1 MDTNNVKDFKKVI
14 DDIIDV
20 RLKQKGITQY
30 ISAKIKSQNTDGS
43 YSVYLLP
50 DNREISSVLN
60 KTGEILSS
68 GDSVEICMKNGKIN
82 NAWIAIKHKTN
93 FVASG
98 RFENSDT
105 LIKNK
110 ANYAP
115 TPQYFLL
122 ARLPISNDGNGETIR
137 INGYFG
143 SWVSA
148 GKVLIDVIIANR
160 DGLNAYGT
168 YIGTRSGLTT
178 CNIKIYQQDDGI
190 LNIYMVINEEWVG
203 DINLSVYGRNDLLV
217 CSDSNSTPVGTLVKT
232 IDYSNLFHLDK
243 EMIMENGVSKN
254 LLPPIFSRYLW
265 LDKDT
270 GNTYVSEKVRDIVSW
285 YVPVKPNTQYTF
297 SPANTNIWISIHGYN
312 SSQGHTRCILE
323 TSLPTSPTVFTTNG
337 DERYLRF
344 SINDGEH
351 INRIYQLEEGSV
363 ATDIVP
369 YFNIQELNA
378 LFSDKSNDIFNSDL
392 NNINVSGV
400 YNFYP
405 GNGHSPKTQ
414 LSGFAE
420 YGQIIV
426 MGGHRGINTDST
438 WIQQIAMGNY
448 GDNKMAIRTSVDDGQ
463 TWTDW
468 SLQVTLRDTGWVDM
482 SPYINTTY
490 FYARE
495 GFTPKARRINDVVYW
510 QGMVYCHTNVN
521 NPDTIILH
529 NLPSWVTPTY
539 EYNKGGVQWMTVI
552 PYTIFIDNFS
562 NVIIRQASNI
572 SSVSDHSYAYALTNI
587 SGYPVY

>member
-30 ISAKIKSQNTDGS
+30 ISAKIKSQNIDGS

-98 RFENSDT
+98 FDYDVDT

-110 ANYAP
+110 ANYVP

-168 YIGTRSGLTT
+168 YIGTRSGLKT
-178 CNIKIYQQDDGI
+178 CNIQIYQQDDGI

-203 DINLSVYGRNDLLV
+203 DINLSVYGSNDLLV
-217 CSDSNSTPVGTLVKT
+217 CSDSNSAPVGTLVKT

-243 EMIMENGVSKN
+243 EMVIENGVSKN

-270 GNTYVSEKVRDIVSW
+270 GNTHVSEKVRDIVSW

-312 SSQGHTRCILE
+312 SSQGHTRCILD
-323 TSLPTSPTVFTTNG
+323 TSSPTSPTIFTTNG

-344 SINDGEH
+344 AINDGEH

-378 LFSDKSNDIFNSDL
+378 LFSDKSSDIFNGDL

-405 GNGHSPKTQ
+405 GSGHSPKTQ

-426 MGGHRGINTDST
+426 MGGHRGINADNT

-448 GDNKMAIRTSVDDGQ
+448 GDNKMAIRNSTDDGQ

-468 SLQVTLRDTGWVDM
+468 SLQVTLRDTGWVDVPLATDASTLDWCKFQYRKLNGTVFINGIFKLLTPHWSKTIGQLPNGFRPFHESDFVCRGVDN
-482 SPYINTTY
+482 SPVVIAIGPEGQINFLDTVN
-490 FYARE
+490 
-495 GFTPKARRINDVVYW
+495 GVYSAEFV
-510 QGMVYCHTNVN
+510 GG
-521 NPDTIILH
+521 IITA
-529 NLPSWVTPTY
+529 S
-539 EYNKGGVQWMTVI
+539 
-552 PYTIFIDNFS
+552 FIADN
-562 NVIIRQASNI
+562 
-572 SSVSDHSYAYALTNI
+572 
-587 SGYPVY
+587 